1 MSTAI
6 KENIGTLTLD
16 NRIKLLREKKI
27 EHTRKKVEVNGY
39 MDGDDYGTVPLPEDW
54 TFEVVPNH
62 TDGKFYGPD
71 GWAENF
77 VAFMKAY
84 PVYVDPLEMLAG
96 RWREMLIRFAGG
108 WRQDL
113 YSYEHLIPEQ
123 EKYGIGSGIG
133 ADSHF
138 SGDFSIGLE
147 LGWGGL
153 RDKINK
159 FRKIN
164 PGKQDFYDCEEKI
177 IDGVQ
182 IWIKK
187 HIDEIERLL
196 EIEDRPEIVA
206 TLEKMLEC
214 NRHVITEPPRT
225 FLEAAQWVAWFASV
239 SRTYNRD
246 GAGFNLD
253 VLLLP
258 YYRTDREAGILD
270 EEEAKFIIANLL
282 LVDTHYYQVS
292 GAAADDGDL
301 TNELSWLVLDAAF
314 FLHISM
320 HSRQSGLYHRR
331 HISGLMSIVS

>member
-147 LGWGGL
+147 LA
-153 RDKINK
+153 KAPTI
-159 FRKIN
+159 
-164 PGKQDFYDCEEKI
+164 
-177 IDGVQ
+177 
-182 IWIKK
+182 
-187 HIDEIERLL
+187 
-196 EIEDRPEIVA
+196 
-206 TLEKMLEC
+206 
-214 NRHVITEPPRT
+214 PPT
-225 FLEAAQWVAWFASV
+225 I
-239 SRTYNRD
+239 
-246 GAGFNLD
+246 
-253 VLLLP
+253 P
-258 YYRTDREAGILD
+258 YS
-270 EEEAKFIIANLL
+270 K
-282 LVDTHYYQVS
+282 S
-292 GAAADDGDL
+292 
-301 TNELSWLVLDAAF
+301 
-314 FLHISM
+314 
-320 HSRQSGLYHRR
+320 
-331 HISGLMSIVS
+331 